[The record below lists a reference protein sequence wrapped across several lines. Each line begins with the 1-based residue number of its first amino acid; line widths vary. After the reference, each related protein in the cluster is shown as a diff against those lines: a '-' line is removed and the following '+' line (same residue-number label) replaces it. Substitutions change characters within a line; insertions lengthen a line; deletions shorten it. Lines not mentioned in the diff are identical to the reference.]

1 MVEANNTNQPLIELR
16 DINKFY
22 PVGKEKL
29 HVLKELNLTIH
40 QGEFILI
47 MGKSGSGKT
56 TLMNIIG
63 FLDRLTDG
71 SYHFQEQMFQNCLK
85 IKISLSQ

>member
-47 MGKSGSGKT
+47 MGKSGSV
-56 TLMNIIG
+56 
-63 FLDRLTDG
+63 R
-71 SYHFQEQMFQNCLK
+71 QR
-85 IKISLSQ
+85 

>member
-29 HVLKELNLTIH
+29 HVLKEVNLTIH

-56 TLMNIIG
+56 TLIEHYW
-63 FLDRLTDG
+63 FLG
-71 SYHFQEQMFQNCLK
+71 SLNRRKLSFLRNRCFK
-85 IKISLSQ
+85 IV